1 MNEIGD
7 RGPSKAYVALMG
19 DVVGSREVEDR
30 AGLQRRLVELLE
42 ELNHLHGEHLVAPL
56 RLVRGDEFQGLLG
69 HFRPVVPLLSAIED
83 GLHPVRVT
91 FGVGLGGLST
101 DPGPDVGALDG
112 PVFHRGREAL
122 EEARHQ
128 DVWARVQGFG
138 PVVDA
143 FLGSHLALM
152 EAVRSRWT
160 ETQRRYARGARTALQ
175 REVAREFGVSESTV
189 SKSLTAARFHVVI
202 EGEEAL
208 ARFLDEIAPIQG
220 VQSAPSQGRIY

>member
-1 MNEIGD
+1 METIGD
-7 RGPSKAYVALMG
+7 IEPSEAYVAFMG
-19 DVVGSREVEDR
+19 DVVGSREVTDR
-30 AGLQRRLVELLE
+30 AGLQRRLVGLLE
-42 ELNHLHGEHLVAPL
+42 ELNHLHGEHMVAPL
-56 RLVRGDEFQGLLG
+56 RLVRGDEFQGLL
-69 HFRPVVPLLSAIED
+69 HHSRSIVPLLSAIED

-122 EEARHQ
+122 EEARHR
-128 DVWARVQGFG
+128 DVWARVRGFG
-138 PVVDA
+138 AVVDS
-143 FLGSHLALM
+143 LVDSQLALM

-189 SKSLTAARFHVVI
+189 SKSLTAARFNVVI
-202 EGEEAL
+202 ESEEAL
-208 ARFLDEIAPIQG
+208 ARFLDEIAP
-220 VQSAPSQGRIY
+220 GRSLPPWRSTP